1 MTVDAYEGMKAF
13 YKLITYIFFR
23 EIKVSGVHNIPLDD
37 PCIFIVAP
45 HANQFVDPGM
55 VMISSPRRFSPL
67 MAESSFKKKIIGDG
81 ARALRAIPVVRPQD
95 LATKGV
101 GQLLLNEND
110 DALLDGKGTEFKKQ
124 VAVRDMIVL
133 SKTLSLEVVEVL
145 SDTQLRLKKPLTPE
159 AKALIPTIASYK
171 VIPHVDQGK
180 LYDKVHE
187 RLNQGECIVIFP
199 EGGSHDRLEML
210 PLKAGFAI
218 MALGAMAENK
228 NLNVKIVP
236 VGLNYFHPHRFRSRA
251 VVSYG
256 APISISRDLVEDYA
270 KGGQAKRDA
279 IASLLEAGYDGL
291 KSVTINAPNYDTLM
305 IIATARR
312 LYKPAA
318 EHKLNIDQVVE
329 LNRRFLLGYKYFEKD
344 PRLVELAH
352 RIKAY
357 NNTLKYFGLRDHQ
370 VPRTQYAAYSAA
382 PILLSRISKL
392 VFLAFFGFP
401 SLLINS
407 PIIITALI
415 ISQKKQEEALAGSS
429 VKIAGRDVLATWK
442 ILVALVGTPTL
453 YGFYS
458 TALFFYLYSNGF
470 AHPFKLSLLVWAVL
484 PFIQYI
490 CGLLLE
496 NSIDIYRSL
505 SPLFMSLSNP
515 DGAAELRRMRENL
528 SDTIT
533 KFVDENGSA
542 ALSDFDRHKFD
553 NLEPHQKVESR
564 SILSGLEVRPSAM
577 KRWFDDRQLFNFNSN
592 VSTNSSSVSSEVD
605 EESDEEL

>member
-1 MTVDAYEGMKAF
+1 
-13 YKLITYIFFR
+13 
-23 EIKVSGVHNIPLDD
+23 
-37 PCIFIVAP
+37 
-45 HANQFVDPGM
+45 M
-55 VMISSPRRFSPL
+55 VMISSPRRFCPL

-81 ARALRAIPVVRPQD
+81 ARALNAIPVIRPQD
-95 LATKGV
+95 LATKGT
-101 GQLLLNEND
+101 GTLSFNIETPFMLE
-110 DALLDGKGTEFKKQ
+110 GKETAFKEQ
-124 VAVRDMIVL
+124 VAVRDIIVL
-133 SKTLSLEVVEVL
+133 SKTVSFEVMEVI
-145 SDTQLRLKKPLTPE
+145 SDTKLKLKKELTPE
-159 AKALIPTIASYK
+159 AKQLITNSGVFKI
-171 VIPHVDQGK
+171 IPHVDQGV
-180 LYDKVHE
+180 LYEKVHQ
-187 RLNQGECIVIFP
+187 RLNQKDCIVIFP
-199 EGGSHDRLEML
+199 EGGSHDRSEML
-210 PLKAGFAI
+210 PLKAGYAI

-228 NLNVKIVP
+228 DLNIKIVP
-236 VGLNYFHPHRFRSRA
+236 IGLNYFHPHRFRSRA

-256 APISISRDLVEDYA
+256 APISISPELVDDYK
-270 KGGQAKRDA
+270 KGGEAKRNA

-291 KSVTINAPNYDTLM
+291 KSVTVNAPNYDTLM

-318 EHKLNIDQVVE
+318 EHKLSIEQVVE

-370 VPRTQYAAYSAA
+370 VPRTQYTAYSAA
-382 PILLSRISKL
+382 PILLSRVLKL
-392 VFLAFFGFP
+392 IFLAIFGFP

-407 PIIITALI
+407 PIIILALA

-442 ILVALVGTPTL
+442 ILVALVGIPTL

-458 TALFFYLYSNGF
+458 ASLFFYLYFHGF
-470 AHPFKLSLLVWAVL
+470 AHPFKLSLLVWVIL
-484 PFIQYI
+484 PFIQYV

-505 SPLFMSLSNP
+505 KPLFMSLSNP
-515 DGAAELRRMRENL
+515 DGAAELRRMRETL

-533 KFVDENGSA
+533 KFVDENGST

-553 NLEPHQKVESR
+553 DLEPHQKIESR
-564 SILSGLEVRPSAM
+564 SILSGLEIKPSIM

-592 VSTNSSSVSSEVD
+592 SSNSSAVSSDV
-605 EESDEEL
+605 EENSDIDSLT